1 MESDVV
7 AVTGA
12 TGALGGRIARR
23 LAERG
28 IPQRLVVRD
37 GTRVPRLDGAEVASA
52 DYADGDAMR
61 AALAG
66 VRTLLLVSA
75 TETQGRTAVHRAAI
89 DAAVDAGVNRIVY
102 TSFFG
107 ASPTA
112 TFTFARHHW
121 DTEQMLRER
130 GIRHTILRDNL
141 YLDVLPMFVGAD
153 RILRG
158 PAGEGRVAAVA
169 RDDIASAAVAVL
181 ADGSGMAEAGPHD
194 GRTYDL
200 TGPQAL
206 TLHEVTHELSAASG
220 ATVTYHPETVDEAYA
235 SRAHYGAPA
244 WEVEGWVT
252 TYAAIAT
259 GELAGVT
266 DHVQQLTGHAPMSF
280 AEYLQ
285 ANPGALAH
293 LRG

>member
-1 MESDVV
+1 MAADLV

-12 TGALGGRIARR
+12 TGALGSRIARR

-28 IPQRLVVRD
+28 WPQRLVVRD
-37 GTRVPRLDGAEVASA
+37 ATRAPRLDAAEVATA

-75 TETQGRTAVHRAAI
+75 TETLGRTAVHRAAI
-89 DAAVDAGVNRIVY
+89 DAAVDAGVRRVVY
-102 TSFFG
+102 TSFLG

-181 ADGSGMAEAGPHD
+181 SDGTAEASPHD

-220 ATVTYHPETVDEAYA
+220 ATVTYHPETLDEAYA

-266 DHVQQLTGHAPMSF
+266 DHVQRLTGHAPMSF
-280 AEYLQ
+280 ADYLR
-285 ANPGALAH
+285 ANPAALGH